1 MSTQVDRIRQPPEQA
16 RPVADRA
23 TLLAAILLVMGLGNW
38 LFSLPFIDPDAL
50 GSLGL
55 IGILPPGMVLAYG
68 CIILGFC
75 VSLSPMLVRTPWP
88 GVMLVALILLLHLT
102 PAWSYETLRYSWAWK
117 HIGIIDYI
125 LRTGQLQPDSRFLS
139 AYHNWPGFFVGFA
152 WVAHVLDLDPLEI
165 ANLARFYPVLLN
177 LALLVVV
184 QSLMG
189 RFTSDVRVKWLA
201 TALFLVGNWIGQ
213 DYFSPQ
219 GTVFLFYLIILSLL
233 AGPLILRPADIGAH
247 AEPASAP
254 MARRHL
260 IVPVVLALII
270 AIVISHQITPLFL
283 LFSVGLLALLRRV
296 SWGYVGFI
304 LMAELL
310 WLFYFADDFVA
321 PEFADLLAEFGRI
334 SDDTLGRIADLSVL
348 SEGQRLVSISTR
360 VLSGMLAGAAV
371 IGVIRRLRA
380 GHVDLAALLLMLAPA
395 PVLLVNSYGGEV
407 AFRLYLFAL
416 PFMAF
421 FAAAALIPNGTTTL
435 GVRRLALVGLALG
448 VAVPLFIL
456 ANNGKDAQYRFSPN
470 QVAAA
475 DWLYSNSTPG
485 QLLIEGARNYPS
497 QFRNYENFIY
507 LPLSEE
513 LPELA
518 EELMRA
524 PEALLARWL
533 NENPLGGYIVLTK
546 SHNAAFDDNGLLP
559 FGAFDVIESRLLA
572 SEKFRI
578 AFINEDALIL
588 KLNPAFVELEAQAEA
603 M

>member
-1 MSTQVDRIRQPPEQA
+1 MSTQVDKFRERLTPA
-16 RPVADRA
+16 RPIANRA
-23 TLLAAILLVMGLGNW
+23 ALLAAILFVLGLGNW
-38 LFSLPFIDPDAL
+38 LFSIPFINPDAL

-75 VSLSPMLVRTPWP
+75 VTLSPALVRTPWP
-88 GVMLVALILLLHLT
+88 GVMLVGLILLLHLT

-117 HIGIIDYI
+117 HIGIIDFI
-125 LRTGQLQPDSRFLS
+125 LRTGQLQPDAQFLS

-152 WVAHVLDLDPLEI
+152 WAAHALDLDPLEI

-177 LALLVVV
+177 LALLLVVH
-184 QSLMG
+184 SLMG
-189 RFTSDVRVKWLA
+189 RFSSDARVKWLA
-201 TALFLVGNWIGQ
+201 SALFLVGNWIGQ

-219 GTVFLFYLIILSLL
+219 GTVFLFYLIVVSLL
-233 AGPLILRPADIGAH
+233 TGPLILRPAEIGRQ
-247 AEPASAP
+247 AEPSSAP
-254 MARRHL
+254 RAGRAL
-260 IVPVVLALII
+260 IVPVVLTLIV

-283 LFSVGLLALLRRV
+283 LFSVGLLALFRRV

-321 PEFADLLAEFGRI
+321 PEFADLLAEFGRL
-334 SDDTLGRIADLSVL
+334 SEDTLGRMADLSVL
-348 SEGQRLVSISTR
+348 SDGQRLVSMSTR
-360 VLSGMLAGAAV
+360 VLSGLLAGAAV
-371 IGVIRRLRA
+371 IGVIQRLRN
-380 GHVDLAALLLMLAPA
+380 GHIDLAALLLMLAPA
-395 PVLLVNSYGGEV
+395 PVLLVNSYGGEI

-421 FAAAALIPNGTTTL
+421 FAAAAVIPDGTTKL
-435 GVRRLALVGLALG
+435 GFGRLTLVGLALG

-456 ANNGKDAQYRFSPN
+456 ANNGKDAQYRFSPD

-475 DWLYSNSTPG
+475 NWLYSNSTPG

-518 EELMRA
+518 DELVRS

-533 NENPLGGYIVLTK
+533 SENSQGGYIMLTK
-546 SHNAAFDDNGLLP
+546 SQKAAFNDNGLLP
-559 FGAFDVIESRLLA
+559 LGAIDAMESRLLA
-572 SEKFRI
+572 SERFRI

-588 KLNPAFVELEAQAEA
+588 ELNPAFAELSAKADTN
-603 M
+603 

>member
-1 MSTQVDRIRQPPEQA
+1 MSTQVDKFRERLTPA
-16 RPVADRA
+16 RPIVNRA
-23 TLLAAILLVMGLGNW
+23 ALLAAILFVLGLGNW
-38 LFSLPFIDPDAL
+38 LFSIPFINPDAL

-75 VSLSPMLVRTPWP
+75 VTLSPALVRTPWP
-88 GVMLVALILLLHLT
+88 GVMLVGLILLLHLT

-117 HIGIIDYI
+117 HIGIIDFI
-125 LRTGQLQPDSRFLS
+125 LRTGQLQPDAQFLS

-152 WVAHVLDLDPLEI
+152 WAAHALDLDPLEI

-177 LALLVVV
+177 LALLLVVH
-184 QSLMG
+184 SLMG
-189 RFTSDVRVKWLA
+189 RFTSDARVKWLA
-201 TALFLVGNWIGQ
+201 SALFLVGNWIGQ

-219 GTVFLFYLIILSLL
+219 GTVFLFYLIVLSLL
-233 AGPLILRPADIGAH
+233 TGPLIMRPAEIGGQV
-247 AEPASAP
+247 EPSSAP
-254 MARRHL
+254 RAGRAL
-260 IVPVVLALII
+260 IVPVVLTLIV

-283 LFSVGLLALLRRV
+283 LFSVGLLALFRRV

-321 PEFADLLAEFGRI
+321 PEFADLLAEFGRL
-334 SDDTLGRIADLSVL
+334 SEDTLGRMADLSVL
-348 SEGQRLVSISTR
+348 SDGQRLVSMSTR
-360 VLSGMLAGAAV
+360 ILSGVLAGAAV
-371 IGVIRRLRA
+371 IGVIRRLRN
-380 GHVDLAALLLMLAPA
+380 GHIDLAALLLMLAPA

-421 FAAAALIPNGTTTL
+421 FAAAAVIPNGTITM
-435 GVRRLALVGLALG
+435 GFRRLTLVGLALS

-456 ANNGKDAQYRFSPN
+456 ANNGKDAQYRFSPD

-475 DWLYSNSTPG
+475 NWLYSNSTPG

-518 EELMRA
+518 GELVRS

-533 NENPLGGYIVLTK
+533 SENPQGGYIMLTK
-546 SHNAAFDDNGLLP
+546 SQKAAFNDNGLLP
-559 FGAFDVIESRLLA
+559 LGAIDALESRLLA

-588 KLNPAFVELEAQAEA
+588 ELNPAFAELEAQADTN
-603 M
+603 